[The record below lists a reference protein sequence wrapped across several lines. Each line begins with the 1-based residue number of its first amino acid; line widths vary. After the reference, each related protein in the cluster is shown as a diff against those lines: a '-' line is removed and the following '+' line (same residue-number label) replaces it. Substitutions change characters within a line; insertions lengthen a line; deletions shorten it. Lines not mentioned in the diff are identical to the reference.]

1 MVKKFLSVFICAAMM
16 LTPTLTPCAQTQG
29 ELLWAEASEEVFYSQ
44 PFDDG
49 YTDILG
55 ISQTDFERLE
65 QRLFTGAENF
75 DSQIDITDFA
85 ITYTGEKF
93 SAIANFLYKAHGHP
107 EAFQIEK
114 VSCTYYPGGEIAN
127 VCLTYNR
134 TPAQY
139 AADLAICETEAEKI
153 IFDLVESD
161 FTDLEKALL
170 VHDRIDKLVDYVNNG
185 SDDDHNI
192 VGVLINKKA
201 VCEGYAQTY
210 CYLLKKLGIES
221 RMASSNELVHAW
233 NIIILNGK
241 KYHIDATWDDPLPD
255 IDGRAK
261 HTNFLCSTQKF
272 KNSEGGAY
280 HNASDYNTEP
290 TDTTYDDYFWNDC
303 DSGFEV
309 CGGKIYYIDK
319 KLSADSKGTAAV
331 LCSWSEQ
338 DGPVELV
345 NVGDRWTCSTAG
357 AYYPGNYSRLATDGR
372 YLYYNLSTKIMRY
385 DPVTG
390 ESSVSYIPDLSGL
403 QSGNDIAAI
412 YGFKIVGNEFYLNP
426 AVSPNFSTTTKAENL
441 MTYNFGAE
449 KTAYSMTVETL
460 PQKTEYFIGDTLD
473 PTGLTLSVRYT
484 DGTTGRLSSGDY
496 ELSYD
501 FSSEGEKQVSVEY
514 RSLTKTFDVSVKCP
528 SVKFTVPSVSVAVG
542 KTVELSA
549 DTQPAGATVTFS
561 CDSSEAAEISGN
573 ELTGKN
579 GGDAVLYAKITVNG
593 IEYFDSI
600 PLSVLLLGD
609 VNLDGE
615 VDINDVLI
623 IMQTSVKKIILTQ
636 QQETY
641 ADMNGDRKTN
651 VVDALIVLKSVVG
664 KI

>member
-1 MVKKFLSVFICAAMM
+1 
-16 LTPTLTPCAQTQG
+16 
-29 ELLWAEASEEVFYSQ
+29 
-44 PFDDG
+44 
-49 YTDILG
+49 
-55 ISQTDFERLE
+55 
-65 QRLFTGAENF
+65 
-75 DSQIDITDFA
+75 
-85 ITYTGEKF
+85 
-93 SAIANFLYKAHGHP
+93 
-107 EAFQIEK
+107 
-114 VSCTYYPGGEIAN
+114 
-127 VCLTYNR
+127 
-134 TPAQY
+134 
-139 AADLAICETEAEKI
+139 
-153 IFDLVESD
+153 
-161 FTDLEKALL
+161 
-170 VHDRIDKLVDYVNNG
+170 
-185 SDDDHNI
+185 
-192 VGVLINKKA
+192 
-201 VCEGYAQTY
+201 
-210 CYLLKKLGIES
+210 
-221 RMASSNELVHAW
+221 
-233 NIIILNGK
+233 
-241 KYHIDATWDDPLPD
+241 
-255 IDGRAK
+255 
-261 HTNFLCSTQKF
+261 
-272 KNSEGGAY
+272 
-280 HNASDYNTEP
+280 
-290 TDTTYDDYFWNDC
+290 
-303 DSGFEV
+303 
-309 CGGKIYYIDK
+309 
-319 KLSADSKGTAAV
+319 
-331 LCSWSEQ
+331 
-338 DGPVELV
+338 
-345 NVGDRWTCSTAG
+345 
-357 AYYPGNYSRLATDGR
+357 
-372 YLYYNLSTKIMRY
+372 
-385 DPVTG
+385 
-390 ESSVSYIPDLSGL
+390 
-403 QSGNDIAAI
+403 
-412 YGFKIVGNEFYLNP
+412 
-426 AVSPNFSTTTKAENL
+426 

-460 PQKTEYFIGDTLD
+460 PQKTEYFIGDILD
-473 PTGLTLSVRYT
+473 PTGLTLSVKYT

>member
-1 MVKKFLSVFICAAMM
+1 MM

-170 VHDRIDKLVDYVNNG
+170 VHDRVDKLVDYVNNG

-357 AYYPGNYSRLATDGR
+357 A
-372 YLYYNLSTKIMRY
+372 
-385 DPVTG
+385 
-390 ESSVSYIPDLSGL
+390 
-403 QSGNDIAAI
+403 
-412 YGFKIVGNEFYLNP
+412 
-426 AVSPNFSTTTKAENL
+426 
-441 MTYNFGAE
+441 
-449 KTAYSMTVETL
+449 
-460 PQKTEYFIGDTLD
+460 
-473 PTGLTLSVRYT
+473 
-484 DGTTGRLSSGDY
+484 
-496 ELSYD
+496 
-501 FSSEGEKQVSVEY
+501 
-514 RSLTKTFDVSVKCP
+514 
-528 SVKFTVPSVSVAVG
+528 
-542 KTVELSA
+542 
-549 DTQPAGATVTFS
+549 
-561 CDSSEAAEISGN
+561 
-573 ELTGKN
+573 
-579 GGDAVLYAKITVNG
+579 
-593 IEYFDSI
+593 
-600 PLSVLLLGD
+600 
-609 VNLDGE
+609 
-615 VDINDVLI
+615 
-623 IMQTSVKKIILTQ
+623 
-636 QQETY
+636 
-641 ADMNGDRKTN
+641 
-651 VVDALIVLKSVVG
+651 
-664 KI
+664 